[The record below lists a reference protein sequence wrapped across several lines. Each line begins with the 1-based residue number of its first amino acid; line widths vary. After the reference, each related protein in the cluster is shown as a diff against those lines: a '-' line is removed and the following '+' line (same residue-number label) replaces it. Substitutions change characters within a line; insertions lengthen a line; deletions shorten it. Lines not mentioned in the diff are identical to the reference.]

1 MIHLIGFIMAIAMI
15 KVSFGLLNM
24 EASSYFDEIAL
35 IVVFGGTLCAA
46 IITFPASDLTRMT
59 KAFFRIVRKT
69 PEDKAKT
76 VRDLVLLSQAVNIS
90 KAALLK
96 EIERTDIN
104 LFLKDGIDL
113 ILAGFARDEVENILK
128 ERIYRDREREE
139 QYGSLLRTIS
149 KYPPAFGLVGTVLG
163 LVALM
168 RTVAEGADA
177 KQIGMQ
183 MALALV
189 ATLYGLLLTNIL
201 LVPMSENLFN
211 KSEHN
216 KLNRELIIDGILMI
230 YDKKSPLMIQEFLNS
245 YLPPLSRKDYLGIN
259 KSNGNQAA

>member
-1 MIHLIGFIMAIAMI
+1 MIHLIGFILAIVMI
-15 KVSFGLLNM
+15 KVCFSLLGM
-24 EASSYFDEIAL
+24 DAGSYFDEVAL
-35 IVVFGGTLCAA
+35 IVVLGGTLCAA
-46 IITFPASDLTRMT
+46 IITFPGSDLIRMT
-59 KAFFRIVRKT
+59 KAFFRIVKKT
-69 PEDKAKT
+69 PEEKT
-76 VRDLVLLSQAVNIS
+76 DTVKDLVLLSQAVSQS

-96 EIERTDIN
+96 EIDRPDIN

-113 ILAGFARDEVENILK
+113 VLAGFSRDEVESVLK

-216 KLNRELIIDGILMI
+216 KSNRELIIDGILMI
-230 YDKKSPLMIQEFLNS
+230 YDKKSPLLVQEFLNS
-245 YLPPLSRKDYLGIN
+245 YLPPLSRKDYLGIG
-259 KSNGNQAA
+259 KTGSTAA

>member
-1 MIHLIGFIMAIAMI
+1 MVHLFGFIFAITMI
-15 KVSFGLLNM
+15 KVCFGLLDM
-24 EASSYFDEIAL
+24 DARYYYDDIAL
-35 IVVFGGTLCAA
+35 IVVVGGTICAA
-46 IITFPASDLTRMT
+46 VITFPMSDLFKMT

-69 PEDKAKT
+69 PEEKEST
-76 VRDLVLLSQAVNIS
+76 VKDLVSLAQAVNVS

-96 EIERTDIN
+96 EIERPDIN

-113 ILAGFARDEVENILK
+113 ILAGFSRDEVESIMK

-139 QYGSLLRTIS
+139 HYGSLLRTIS

-168 RTVAEGADA
+168 RSVSEGADA
-177 KQIGMQ
+177 KQIGLK

-189 ATLYGLLLTNIL
+189 ATLYGLLMTNIL

-216 KLNRELIIDGILMI
+216 KSNRELIIDGILMI
-230 YDKKSPLMIQEFLNS
+230 YDKKSPLMVQEFLNS
-245 YLPPLSRKDYLGIN
+245 YLPPLKRKDYLGIG
-259 KSNGNQAA
+259 KAPGGQAA